1 MAHYLQ
7 IPTPASAGRVN
18 FNSIY
23 ALTGRQVNELLTY
36 FNTSTFIDDIKLLF
50 NTPIDNVISLRVF
63 PFDIK
68 ANTSAVTPIEDTNII
83 IGNVDTHIKGYSMD
97 TQSIK
102 ILNVGYFVFPK
113 MYSNF
118 LDYAPYTSIEIFLPY
133 IGFINIDPQLVLDK
147 MTYIDYVAD
156 IATGKC
162 TAFISVAD
170 KETPDNKEIIMTCDG
185 TIGHE
190 LQIGGGQGAEIARNM
205 LKLGVGV
212 TAGVITAVAT
222 SGASA
227 AVQAGEAG
235 VKAAS
240 VSAGVSI
247 LGSTAIN
254 AITAGQV
261 HITKGG
267 ACQPTISAY
276 APQTPYAIITR
287 PKIAVPLTYNYF
299 YGKPSGKSAILSNL
313 TGFTI
318 VDSIHMEGL
327 TTATSDEVTEIETL
341 LKQGVIL

>member
-7 IPTPASAGRVN
+7 IPSPASSGRVD
-18 FNSIY
+18 FNSVY
-23 ALTGRQVNELLTY
+23 AMTGTQVNNLLNY
-36 FNTSTFIDDIKLLF
+36 FNTSTFLDDIKLLF
-50 NTPIDNVISLRVF
+50 NTPIDNVVSLRVF

-68 ANTSAVTPIEDTNII
+68 ANSNVSNAHEDTAIV
-83 IGNVDTHIKGYSMD
+83 IGNVQTNVFGYSMD
-97 TQSIK
+97 SQTLK
-102 ILNVGYFVFPK
+102 VLEAGYFVFPK

-118 LDYAPYTSIEIFLPY
+118 LDYAPFTSIEIYLPY

-147 MTYIDYVAD
+147 RTYIDYVAD

-170 KETPDNKEIIMTCDG
+170 KDTPDNKEIIMSCDG

-212 TAGVITAVAT
+212 TAGVVTAVAT
-222 SGASA
+222 HGASA

-235 VKAAS
+235 VKASS
-240 VSAGVSI
+240 VAAGASI

-287 PKIAVPLTYNYF
+287 PKTAIPLTYNYF
-299 YGKPSGKSAILSNL
+299 YGKPSGKTAFLSNL